1 FEEMAQIAWHHAI
14 DQELRERIAEIGR
27 KAEKAMLIATN
38 GINTH
43 KGAIWAMGLLI
54 SVIAQKISMEQP
66 FSLSKILD
74 DVSKLAAFPD
84 TKYRHKK
91 TTHGHR
97 VKQKYGV
104 NGAYEEAIL
113 GYPHIRLAI
122 QAAKELDNDSY
133 VQKQM
138 HMLLVLMSSLDD
150 TCVLHRSDQKT
161 LVEMQK
167 LAHAAS
173 QSALPNRPF
182 TALLH
187 FCQENQISPGGSADL
202 LSASLFMLKIEE
214 LWTADTYICPM
225 LLND

>member
-1 FEEMAQIAWHHAI
+1 
-14 DQELRERIAEIGR
+14 
-27 KAEKAMLIATN
+27 MLIATN

-54 SVIAQKISMEQP
+54 SVIAQKSVWN
-66 FSLSKILD
+66 SLFLYR
-74 DVSKLAAFPD
+74 
-84 TKYRHKK
+84 KYLMMSASLLLFLIQNIVIK

-187 FCQENQISPGGSADL
+187 FCQKTKSLLEEAQIS

>member
-1 FEEMAQIAWHHAI
+1 
-14 DQELRERIAEIGR
+14 
-27 KAEKAMLIATN
+27 MLIATN

-66 FSLSKILD
+66 FFYRKYLMMSASLLLFLIQNI
-74 DVSKLAAFPD
+74 VI
-84 TKYRHKK
+84 K

-161 LVEMQK
+161 LVEMQ
-167 LAHAAS
+167 
-173 QSALPNRPF
+173 N
-182 TALLH
+182 LL
-187 FCQENQISPGGSADL
+187 
-202 LSASLFMLKIEE
+202 
-214 LWTADTYICPM
+214 M
-225 LLND
+225 LLVKVLYQIVHLQHCCTLSGKPNLSWKKRRSLVKLVHAEDRGIMDCRHIHLSDVTQ